1 MNRYF
6 IGFYEGAS
14 YIQKQLVNNFKELK
28 KGRGISLNE
37 WHSIKIEIIQ
47 NRIDVFVDETLILSA
62 QDEDILTEGGISFET
77 FEDSQ
82 AYIDNVKVETYIPES
97 KEIKMQDLFPNGK
110 HKGDLTLEERDFL
123 ILENEEFEQFGNI
136 YLKDSSKLIIKDST
150 FKITRYKKLLNHWK
164 IHLENSASLEIEN
177 SKLLPGESEEGP
189 TLFVIE
195 ADGRARVKMKNSPTK
210 IHLFTIMG
218 NAEAVVENSEIVGEI
233 G

>member
-1 MNRYF
+1 MRKIFFIGRRWLIPIILIELLIIFTIFDSVKAIETQIFYDDFESGAENWDLEHGWAIVSDNDNLVLQGIQHTFATAYAGGVVNKLELKLKLLQEGIHLNIRSNPTSEGMNRYF

-97 KEIKMQDLFPNGK
+97 KEIKMQDLFPN
-110 HKGDLTLEERDFL
+110 
-123 ILENEEFEQFGNI
+123 
-136 YLKDSSKLIIKDST
+136 
-150 FKITRYKKLLNHWK
+150 
-164 IHLENSASLEIEN
+164 
-177 SKLLPGESEEGP
+177 
-189 TLFVIE
+189 
-195 ADGRARVKMKNSPTK
+195 
-210 IHLFTIMG
+210 
-218 NAEAVVENSEIVGEI
+218 
-233 G
+233 